1 MAVGIAGHVG
11 EHVADRPAGQR
22 RGCRRLEVAQR
33 FDNGQE
39 PRLGVG
45 DQAEVAARDAGRL
58 AHRVHARRAA
68 PDPRDGRGPPTMD
81 HRCQPPGTRT
91 PPTGPSAAWPA
102 TCGGCSSPTTRATYF
117 APESRRAFG
126 AAGLRGFWMGYFAG
140 RSAPMGPVGPAVVA
154 ATFFNF
160 APAMVARS
168 IPDAWSFATPASI
181 LDARRAIDEA
191 LGRLLGPT
199 LADPS
204 LARAARPGGARVGEA
219 DGAGRPLFAANAA
232 LPTPAGPPCPVV
244 GRHLPARAPRRRPR
258 RRGDG
263 GRPRRVRGPRDVG
276 GDRRPHPGGPPAQPG
291 VDRPRVGRRGRA
303 AALAGL
309 GPTPRGAHR
318 LGAAGPG
325 PARSGHRPPGRGAL
339 AAGRPGA
346 AEELAGLLK
355 PVAGALLAAGEIPM
369 PNPMGLPRF

>member
-1 MAVGIAGHVG
+1 
-11 EHVADRPAGQR
+11 
-22 RGCRRLEVAQR
+22 
-33 FDNGQE
+33 
-39 PRLGVG
+39 
-45 DQAEVAARDAGRL
+45 
-58 AHRVHARRAA
+58 
-68 PDPRDGRGPPTMD
+68 MD
-81 HRCQPPGTRT
+81 HRCQPPRD
-91 PPTGPSAAWPA
+91 PDPA
-102 TCGGCSSPTTRATYF
+102 DRAERRLARHLWRLLEPYHTLTYF

-181 LDARRAIDEA
+181 LDARLGAIDEA

-204 LARAARPGGARVGEA
+204 LARAADLAVHAVGEA

-232 LPTPAGPPCPVV
+232 LPTPAPA
-244 GRHLPARAPRRRPR
+244 HLALWWAATCLREH
-258 RRGDG
+258 RGDG
-263 GRPRRVRGPRDVG
+263 HVAAATVAGLDGCEVHVTLVATGALTREVLQPNRGWTDHEW
-276 GDRRPHPGGPPAQPG
+276 DAA
-291 VDRPRVGRRGRA
+291 VGRLRSRGWLDAEGALTGSGRRARARLEADTDRLA
-303 AALAGL
+303 AALW
-309 GPTPRGAHR
+309 RR
-318 LGAAGPG
+318 D
-325 PARSGHRPPGRGAL
+325 GR
-339 AAGRPGA
+339 A